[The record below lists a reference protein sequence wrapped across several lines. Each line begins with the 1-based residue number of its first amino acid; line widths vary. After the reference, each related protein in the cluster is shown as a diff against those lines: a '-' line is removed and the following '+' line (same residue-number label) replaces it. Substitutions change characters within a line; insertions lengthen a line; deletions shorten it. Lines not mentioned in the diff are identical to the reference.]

1 MRSNEGELE
10 CDILAQ
16 SARLNYLSRPPL
28 TFSSSEPSPEL
39 RHRLQHK
46 HFFACIDRKE
56 SPLCTVSDGLAVL
69 RMVKRIRD
77 LSNYPW

>member
-16 SARLNYLSRPPL
+16 SARLNHPSSPSL
-28 TFSSSEPSPEL
+28 TFSSTEAPEF
-39 RHRLQHK
+39 RHQLQHK

-56 SPLCTVSDGLAVL
+56 LPLCTVSEGLAVL
-69 RMVKRIRD
+69 RMVRRIRELAD
-77 LSNYPW
+77 YLC

>member
-1 MRSNEGELE
+1 VRSNEGELD

-16 SARLNYLSRPPL
+16 SARLNHSSTASL
-28 TFSSSEPSPEL
+28 TFSSSDAPDL

-56 SPLCTVSDGLAVL
+56 LPLCTVSDGLAVL
-69 RMVKRIRD
+69 RMVSRIRELAD
-77 LSNYPW
+77 HSC